1 VYTPRR
7 EVPRRIQQ
15 AFGPFGSGQSMQMG
29 IASHYIVG
37 DNQVALLKT
46 SRASKNGAR
55 GSNSGCP
62 RTKCASNEIH
72 GREERARQGRAGSS
86 VSTSNSL

>member
-1 VYTPRR
+1 MYTPRR

-29 IASHYIVG
+29 IASHYIFG

-55 GSNSGCP
+55 GSNRVVP
-62 RTKCASNEIH
+62 ERNARVMKFVAVKNEP
-72 GREERARQGRAGSS
+72 GREERVRG
-86 VSTSNSL
+86 VHE